1 MWPSSAS
8 MAAALDSSPHW
19 RTRRWTG
26 AFAEYNLS
34 SPVVVCHSSKTNL
47 CTQRSSQRKPSDL
60 QRTLVEICSDRWDV
74 ARNAKLGKKAAK
86 RAAAAAAAAAA
97 ELPGKAKR
105 EEEDEEGEAYERAPR
120 RRLREAEEGERAAAL
135 PVKVNGELL
144 YGGSANGAGVP
155 QVAHP
160 TKLFFI

>member
-1 MWPSSAS
+1 MRLQSTTFLPPSSPFIPLGQTFAHN
-8 MAAALDSSPHW
+8 AAHKLSLLTFSEAL
-19 RTRRWTG
+19 G
-26 AFAEYNLS
+26 
-34 SPVVVCHSSKTNL
+34 
-47 CTQRSSQRKPSDL
+47 
-60 QRTLVEICSDRWDV
+60 EIYSDRWDV
-74 ARNAKLGKKAAK
+74 ARKAKLGKKAAK

-120 RRLREAEEGERAAAL
+120 RRLREVEEGERAAAL

-144 YGGSANGAGVP
+144 YGGGSANGTGVP

-160 TKLFFI
+160 TKGSVL